1 MNNSLI
7 NENTSVVGF
16 KIDSEVKDLNKVF
29 ESIRYFYLG
38 NKNKDQIIII
48 YYEDYNKASSYF
60 KDISSYDLKI
70 EDKNHESNLVPDIL
84 FEIGKE
90 LNKINLNSIYLYKS
104 DNNLSFLY
112 PFEINKFN
120 DENTYKDFLVSFN
133 GIKSSLINKK
143 MPLSISYLS
152 NTFEK
157 EEELLKIMEG
167 KKEIIKSF
175 KGFIKIKDL
184 FTSNSSLILINPL
197 TFEVILE
204 TYQTFFSYLNKKKKE
219 RTASQYFA
227 KMAIQFQKSKDIDL
241 NNIFLD
247 VNISFINDEIVIN
260 LNENLE
266 LSSLIFIYKYLN
278 DFFY

>member
-1 MNNSLI
+1 MNNNLI

-29 ESIRYFYLG
+29 ESIKYFYLG
-38 NKNKDQIIII
+38 NKNKDQVIII
-48 YYEDYNKASSYF
+48 YYGDYNKASSYF

-90 LNKINLNSIYLYKS
+90 LNKINLNSIYLYKN
-104 DNNLSFLY
+104 DNNVSFLY

-120 DENTYKDFLVSFN
+120 DEDTYKDFLVSFN

-197 TFEVILE
+197 TLEVILE
-204 TYQTFFSYLNKKKKE
+204 TYQTFFSYLNEKKKE

-247 VNISFINDEIVIN
+247 VNISFIDDEIVIN

>member
-7 NENTSVVGF
+7 NENISVVGF

-29 ESIRYFYLG
+29 ESIKYFYLG

-143 MPLSISYLS
+143 LPLSISYLS

-184 FTSNSSLILINPL
+184 FTSNSSLILVNPL

-204 TYQTFFSYLNKKKKE
+204 TYQTFFSYLNEKKKE

-247 VNISFINDEIVIN
+247 VNISFIDDEIVIN

>member
-29 ESIRYFYLG
+29 ESIKYFYLG

-70 EDKNHESNLVPDIL
+70 GDKNHESNLVPDIL

-90 LNKINLNSIYLYKS
+90 LNKINLNSIYLYKN
-104 DNNLSFLY
+104 DNNVSFLY

-120 DENTYKDFLVSFN
+120 DEDTYKDFLVSFN

-204 TYQTFFSYLNKKKKE
+204 TYQTFFSYLNEKKKE
-219 RTASQYFA
+219 ITASQYFA

-247 VNISFINDEIVIN
+247 VNISFIDDEIVIH

>member
-1 MNNSLI
+1 MNNNLI

-16 KIDSEVKDLNKVF
+16 KINSEVKDINKVF
-29 ESIRYFYLG
+29 ESIKYFYLG

-70 EDKNHESNLVPDIL
+70 EDKNHESSLVPDIL

-104 DNNLSFLY
+104 GNNVSFLY
-112 PFEINKFN
+112 PFEINKFY
-120 DENTYKDFLVSFN
+120 DDNTYKGFLVSLN

-143 MPLSISYLS
+143 LPLSISYLS

-157 EEELLKIMEG
+157 EEELLKIIESR
-167 KKEIIKSF
+167 KEIIKSF

-184 FTSNSSLILINPL
+184 FSSNSSLILINPL

-204 TYQTFFSYLNKKKKE
+204 TYQTFFSYLNEKKKE

-247 VNISFINDEIVIN
+247 VNISFIDDKVVIN